1 MLWISYGADSLS
13 QECIQVGPLVRANGD
28 LIAHPFPAQLGPL
41 PLYRD
46 DDGFYSVLG
55 PPLSH
60 GTYEDQ
66 AKKSTNHALAYNPI
80 NISNTLAPPREKV
93 FCGSSKCSG
102 NRFVSPSTMCLLPF
116 TSTNPEKWPTHLL
129 PSLLHL
135 QCTSVQPASPVQHQ
149 ASTQPTL

>member
-1 MLWISYGADSLS
+1 MLWISWLANSLS
-13 QECIQVGPLVRANGD
+13 QECIKIGPLVRANGD
-28 LIAHPFPAQLGPL
+28 WIAHPFPAQLGPL

-60 GTYEDQ
+60 EAYEDQ
-66 AKKSTNHALAYNPI
+66 ANKSTNYALAYNPL
-80 NISNTLAPPREKV
+80 NISTTLAPRREKV

-102 NRFVSPSTMCLLPF
+102 NRFASPSKMCLSF
-116 TSTNPEKWPTHLL
+116 TLTNPEKRPTHLL

-135 QCTSVQPASPVQHQ
+135 QCTSVHPASPLQHQ